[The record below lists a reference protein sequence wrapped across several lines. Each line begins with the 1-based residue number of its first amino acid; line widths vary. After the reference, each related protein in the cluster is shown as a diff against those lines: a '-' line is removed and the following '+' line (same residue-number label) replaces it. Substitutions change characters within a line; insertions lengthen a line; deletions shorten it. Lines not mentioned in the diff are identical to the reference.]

1 MLIKIISISTGAV
14 IGALGRYF
22 VGDWAHKYLP
32 ADFPYG
38 TMVVNLSGCL
48 VIGILWGMFEK
59 FEFSSNLRLFLF
71 IGILGSYTTFSSFG
85 LETFN
90 LLRDG
95 EIKFSL
101 INMLASNIFGV
112 ILVFA
117 GYGLVKAIFSIMR

>member
-22 VGDWAHKYLP
+22 VGGSVHKYLP

-48 VIGILWGMFEK
+48 VIGVLWGMFER

-71 IGILGSYTTFSSFG
+71 IGILGSYTTFSSLG

-95 EIKFSL
+95 EIKYSL
-101 INMLASNIFGV
+101 INMFASNIFGV
-112 ILVFA
+112 MLV
-117 GYGLVKAIFSIMR
+117 LVRLK